1 MNAALIT
8 LDKAEHG
15 YTVFEL
21 NQVLKPEQLNSLA
34 AYLDD
39 QQRLTRVAL
48 IGVGIA
54 CGLWPSL
61 DGELVRLTHGV
72 GTTTDG
78 DLVVVPK
85 EVSYDRYRPYDGTT
99 ARYAPFFPPNGQ
111 GAKMI
116 PAFELVPEDV
126 DKDDERARK
135 LTAFG
140 DEDRQ
145 LNQMV
150 ALLYVESHLHDPD
163 LCTGTDC
170 DNRGMDAL
178 HRRRLLLVDA
188 KSVSALNARLVT
200 AENIG
205 RTLEPVVADRAALP
219 GAIGSEAA
227 IVGAYR
233 AACSALHGA
242 LLKALDGFYEPCKAL
257 LREVAPKDP
266 APQWI
271 ETLEKHRA
279 DVTANPRGI
288 QYYYDFLKDV
298 AETYNA
304 LRDALLGDVTVCC
317 PGVDAFPKHLVLGAL
332 DPKLRG
338 GERTLFYPSPAT
350 SATDDHRLRALFLV
364 RKLDALIATF
374 FVPRQPA
381 DIRITPSAFEQRPLE
396 ERAIPFYYAQ
406 REDLPVHLAWSYER
420 TQRGM
425 ERYNYSYHASA
436 YHALGGAAN
445 PAAAQIGAFDFFRI
459 EGHLGWDVRQAAQV
473 LRERVRAQN
482 LPIDVETVLAGTER
496 PRVVVDRPW
505 RNLELHRLR
514 HLMRTDLAAGLD
526 HAAEFAKDF
535 AGQVSAAYGTLY
547 TNEDVGP
554 NIDAPKLAADQ
565 SKTIDEQ
572 AKKASAKLL
581 AAGYGRAGEALED
594 VKKTDEA
601 VMLLRQKLGPV
612 TKDDYASP
620 LDALLVSPPKRWV
633 GWLDDLIQDAE
644 DKDAERLF
652 LGAYLE
658 DHPGLEH
665 FAGAL
670 RGGTFVLV
678 HDTNHVVVA
687 DFMLPYRCCEPR
699 AERPALPTLPLPPK
713 PPKPPH
719 VEFPPIR
726 LIPLPDKFRI
736 TKLKEEFV
744 SGLQKDIEVHKSYF
758 TAFKDT
764 INLMSGFA
772 PKTGAGAAAA
782 TAGVKDAVL
791 GGFLKDTIDKT
802 TRVDELRDELLNPDL
817 TAAARTALEGTLK
830 SAEAELGDAIL
841 AATQHVADTGLDVTT
856 GSDAATVMRTAS
868 ASLAKVN
875 DIDAL
880 ARVESGFN
888 TISAK
893 PTTKPALNTM
903 IGAALSLRMR

>member
-8 LDKAEHG
+8 LDKLEHG
-15 YTVFEL
+15 YTVFEKD
-21 NQVLKPEQLNSLA
+21 QVLTPAQLNSLA

-54 CGLWPSL
+54 CGLWPSF
-61 DGELVRLTHGV
+61 DGELVHLTHGV

-78 DLVVVPK
+78 DLVLVAQAVT
-85 EVSYDRYRPYDGTT
+85 YDRYRPYDAAT
-99 ARYAPFFPPNGQ
+99 ARYAPFFPPNGE
-111 GAKMI
+111 GTKMI
-116 PAFELVPEDV
+116 PAFELVPEGE

-135 LTAFG
+135 LTLFG
-140 DEDRQ
+140 EEDRD
-145 LNQMV
+145 LNEMV

-178 HRRRLLLVDA
+178 HRNRLLLVDA

-200 AENIG
+200 AESIA
-205 RTLEPVVADRAALP
+205 RALEPVVADRAALP
-219 GAIGSEAA
+219 GVTGSEAA
-227 IVGAYR
+227 IAGAYR
-233 AACSALHGA
+233 AACTTIHEKLR
-242 LLKALDGFYEPCKAL
+242 KALGAFYGPCEGL
-257 LREVAPKDP
+257 LRDVAPKDP
-266 APQWI
+266 APRWI
-271 ETLEKHRA
+271 ETLESHRA
-279 DVTANPRGI
+279 DLTANPRGI
-288 QYYYDFLKDV
+288 QYYYGFLKDV

-304 LRDALLGDVTVCC
+304 FREALLGDVTVCC
-317 PGVDAFPKHLVLGAL
+317 PGVDAFSKHLVLGAL

-338 GERTLFYPSPAT
+338 GERTLFHPSPAT

-381 DIRITPSAFEQRPLE
+381 DIRITPSAFEDRPLE
-396 ERAIPFYYAQ
+396 ERAIPFYYAP

-425 ERYNYSYHASA
+425 ERYNYSYHAPA
-436 YHALGGAAN
+436 YAALGGAAN
-445 PAAAQIGAFDFFRI
+445 PAAAQIGAFGFFRI
-459 EGHLGWDVRQAAQV
+459 EGHVGWDVRKAAEA
-473 LRERVRAQN
+473 LRSRIRAQN

-496 PRVVVDRPW
+496 PRVIIDRPW
-505 RNLELHRLR
+505 RHLELHRLR

-526 HAAEFAKDF
+526 DAASFAKDF
-535 AGQVSAAYGTLY
+535 AGQVSAAHGTLF
-547 TNEDVGP
+547 TNEDVGA

-565 SKTIDEQ
+565 SKALGEQ

-581 AAGYGRAGEALED
+581 AAGYGSAGDALED
-594 VKKTDEA
+594 VKKADEA
-601 VMLLRQKLGPV
+601 VVLMRQKLGPV

-620 LDALLVSPPKRWV
+620 LDALLVSPPKRWI
-633 GWLDDLIQDAE
+633 GWLDDLIQDAD

-665 FAGAL
+665 YAGVL

-678 HDTNHVVVA
+678 HDTSHVVVA

-699 AERPALPTLPLPPK
+699 AERPPLPPLPLPPK
-713 PPKPPH
+713 PPIQ
-719 VEFPPIR
+719 VDFPPIR
-726 LIPLPDKFRI
+726 VIPLPDKLRF

-744 SGLQKDIEVHKSYF
+744 FGVQKDIELHKSYF

-764 INLMSGFA
+764 FSMVSGFA
-772 PKTGAGAAAA
+772 PKSGAGAAAA
-782 TAGVKDAVL
+782 GVNDAVL
-791 GGFLKDTIDKT
+791 GNFLKNTLDKT
-802 TRVDELRDELLNPDL
+802 ARVDDLRDKLLDPELA
-817 TAAARTALEGTLK
+817 AAARTTLEGELK
-830 SAEAELGDAIL
+830 TAETELGNAIV
-841 AATQHVADTGLDVTT
+841 AATQHVADAGLEVTT
-856 GSDAATVMRTAS
+856 GSDAATVVRTAS
-868 ASLAKVN
+868 ASLAKLN

-880 ARVESGFN
+880 AKVETSLN
-888 TISAK
+888 TITAK

>member
-8 LDKAEHG
+8 LDKAEQG

-61 DGELVRLTHGV
+61 EGEFVRLTHGV

-78 DLVVVPK
+78 DLVLVPK

-99 ARYAPFFPPNGQ
+99 ARYAPFFPPSGE
-111 GAKMI
+111 GTKMI
-116 PAFELVPEDV
+116 PAFELVPEGV
-126 DKDDERARK
+126 DEDDARARK

-140 DEDRQ
+140 DEERQ
-145 LNQMV
+145 LDRMV

-178 HRRRLLLVDA
+178 HRTRLLLVDA
-188 KSVSALNARLVT
+188 ESVSALNARLVT
-200 AENIG
+200 AESIG
-205 RTLEPVVADRAALP
+205 RALEPVVADRAALP
-219 GAIGSEAA
+219 GATGSEAV

-233 AACSALHGA
+233 AACTALHEK
-242 LLKALDGFYEPCKAL
+242 LLKALDGFYEPCQAL

-271 ETLEKHRA
+271 ATLEKHRA
-279 DVTANPRGI
+279 DLTANPRGI

-304 LRDALLGDVTVCC
+304 FRDALLGDVTVCC
-317 PGVDAFPKHLVLGAL
+317 PGVAAFPKHLVLGAL

-338 GERTLFYPSPAT
+338 AERTLFYPSPAT

-406 REDLPVHLAWSYER
+406 REDLPVHQAWSYER

-425 ERYNYSYHASA
+425 ERYNYSYHAPA
-436 YHALGGAAN
+436 YNALGGAAN

-459 EGHLGWDVRQAAQV
+459 EGHLGWDVRKAAQV
-473 LRERVRAQN
+473 LRDRIRAQN

-496 PRVVVDRPW
+496 PRVVIDQPW
-505 RNLELHRLR
+505 RHLELHRLR
-514 HLMRTDLAAGLD
+514 HLMRSDLAAGLD

-535 AGQVSAAYGTLY
+535 AGQVSAAHGTLF

-565 SKTIDEQ
+565 SKAINEQ

-581 AAGYGRAGEALED
+581 AAGYGSAGDALED
-594 VKKTDEA
+594 VRKADEA
-601 VMLLRQKLGPV
+601 VVFMRQKLGPV

-665 FAGAL
+665 YAGAL

-678 HDTNHVVVA
+678 HDANHVVVA

-699 AERPALPTLPLPPK
+699 AERPPLPPLPLPPK
-713 PPKPPH
+713 PPIH
-719 VEFPPIR
+719 IDFPPIR
-726 LIPLPDKFRI
+726 VIPLPDKFRV

-758 TAFKDT
+758 TAFKDSFS
-764 INLMSGFA
+764 LMTGFA
-772 PKTGAGAAAA
+772 PKTGAGAG
-782 TAGVKDAVL
+782 AGGVTDAVL
-791 GGFLKDTIDKT
+791 GNFVKNTLDKT
-802 TRVDELRDELLNPDL
+802 ARVDTLRDDLLNPNL
-817 TAAARTALEGTLK
+817 TGAARATLEGELK
-830 SAEAELGDAIL
+830 TAEAELGTAIV
-841 AATQHVADTGLDVTT
+841 AATQHVADAGLEVSG
-856 GSDAATVMRTAS
+856 GSEAATVMRTAS
-868 ASLAKVN
+868 ASLAKLN

-880 ARVESGFN
+880 AKVETGLT
-888 TISAK
+888 TIRTK
-893 PTTKPALNTM
+893 PTTKPAMTTV
-903 IGAALSLRMR
+903 IDAALSLRMR